1 MFGKKGNIF
10 SKLAAWVGGGILG
23 MVAALPFAAY
33 IPWVQNKAADMAAE
47 YASEKTGMDISV
59 GDVRVKFPLDV
70 SATDVQVIDQNGD
83 TLFKADEVKANVKP
97 KPLLDKKVEVENASL
112 KGAKSQVKT
121 DDGSMDL
128 DVDVDDAKI
137 DKAKVDLNNNKVD
150 VGNAA
155 LKGGKAKMSY
165 KPEKKKPDPDKKPS
179 KPWKVNADKVT
190 ADDVDF
196 KMDMKPTIDN
206 LDAKVGHAEAKD
218 VKVDTGEKT
227 VDVGELDVDKADVK
241 YEHPSE
247 KDAKQ
252 YSKDHPMPKDT
263 PKDEDDKP
271 WKVKADKVRL
281 SNSKGKYAQTGKKP
295 NKPGTTLDPDNIEVE
310 DVNAAIDDF

>member
-1 MFGKKGNIF
+1 M
-10 SKLAAWVGGGILG
+10 
-23 MVAALPFAAY
+23 
-33 IPWVQNKAADMAAE
+33 
-47 YASEKTGMDISV
+47 
-59 GDVRVKFPLDV
+59 
-70 SATDVQVIDQNGD
+70 QVIDQNGD

-112 KGAKSQVKT
+112 KGAKSQIKT
-121 DDGSMDL
+121 EDGSMDL
-128 DVDVDDAKI
+128 DVDVKDANI

-165 KPEKKKPDPDKKPS
+165 KPEKKKPEPNKEPS

-196 KMDMKPTIDN
+196 KMDMKPTVDN
-206 LDAKVGHAEAKD
+206 LDAKVGHAEAKN
-218 VKVDTGEKT
+218 VKVDTGEQT
-227 VDVGELDVDKADVK
+227 VSVDELDVDKADVN

-252 YSKDHPMPKDT
+252 YRKDHPMPKDT
-263 PKDEDDKP
+263 AKTR
-271 WKVKADKVRL
+271 VTT
-281 SNSKGKYAQTGKKP
+281 S
-295 NKPGTTLDPDNIEVE
+295 PGRSRP
-310 DVNAAIDDF
+310 AR

>member
-10 SKLAAWVGGGILG
+10 SKLASWMGAGILG

-70 SATDVQVIDQNGD
+70 SATDIQVIDQNGD

-97 KPLLDKKVEVENASL
+97 KPLLDKKVEAEDVSL

-128 DVDVDDAKI
+128 DVDVDDAKV
-137 DKAKVDLNNNKVD
+137 DKAKVDLNHNKVD
-150 VGNAA
+150 VGNAS

-165 KPEKKKPDPDKKPS
+165 KPEKKKPDPDKEPS

-196 KMDMKPTIDN
+196 KMDMKPTVDN
-206 LDAKVGHAEAKD
+206 LDAKVGHAEAKN
-218 VKVDTGEKT
+218 VKGNT
-227 VDVGELDVDKADVK
+227 
-241 YEHPSE
+241 
-247 KDAKQ
+247 AKIIPCPRRPRKRMAMI
-252 YSKDHPMPKDT
+252 S
-263 PKDEDDKP
+263 
-271 WKVKADKVRL
+271 
-281 SNSKGKYAQTGKKP
+281 
-295 NKPGTTLDPDNIEVE
+295 PGRSRPTRC
-310 DVNAAIDDF
+310 A